1 MIDRARYGVEERG
14 ELPPSSYRLAW
25 HPPTGSKARTFC
37 MCPGGIVVPA
47 MNVPDRVVVNGMSF
61 AAQRGF
67 WANSAV
73 IVDVDVSTYGAPD
86 PLAGFR
92 WQDEIEARAFELGGG
107 DYGAPAQRVEDLI
120 AGVVG
125 TDLPKTSYPLG
136 VRPADLRQVLPDV
149 VIAAMVKALRSFSRD
164 VPGFVGPEAVLI
176 APETRTTSPVAFTR
190 DERGQ
195 SVGLPGLWP
204 SGEGAGYGGGI
215 VSCALDGV
223 RVARGVLAAG

>member
-1 MIDRARYGVEERG
+1 
-14 ELPPSSYRLAW
+14 
-25 HPPTGSKARTFC
+25 
-37 MCPGGIVVPA
+37 
-47 MNVPDRVVVNGMSF
+47 
-61 AAQRGF
+61 
-67 WANSAV
+67 
-73 IVDVDVSTYGAPD
+73 VSTYGAAD
-86 PLAGFR
+86 PLAGFH

-107 DYGAPAQRVEDLI
+107 DYGAPAQRVEDLL

-125 TDLPKTSYPLG
+125 TELPKTSYPLG
-136 VRPADLRQVLPDV
+136 VRAADLRQVLPDV

-223 RVARGVLAAG
+223 RVARGVLATG